1 MTSPRLPQTPRMR
14 RVPPN
19 KSATLSVIDIGTNK
33 IICVIAEL
41 EPLPRGESMRGRT
54 HLCRVIGVGHQRS
67 LGVKGGVIVDLES
80 AERALRH
87 AIDAAERMA
96 KVEVHSAIVNLS
108 GGRLG
113 SARYA
118 GDTPLGGRPIA
129 PIDVDR
135 AVTAAAVNVAHP
147 QRSLMH
153 ALPTAFAVDGASG
166 VQDPTGMVG
175 SKLSCELHVVS
186 SDLTAARN
194 LMLAVERCH
203 VEVEAVVATP
213 YASGL
218 SSLIDDEADIGAIVI
233 DMGAGTTTF
242 SVFERGRLAHVDGVA
257 VGGHHVTMDVAR
269 GLSTRLSDA
278 ERVKTLFGSVMSAL
292 SDERDLISIPQVD
305 EGDRD
310 LDAQIPRAQL
320 TRIIR
325 PRIEEILELV
335 RDRLRGAGHAARA
348 GRRIVLTGGASQLT
362 GLSELARKILDNQV
376 RVGRPLGVKGL
387 PEAAKG
393 PAFSTVVGLM
403 VYPQVADI
411 DRIDLRSGGLLR
423 PTGSDGAISRFA
435 RWLKESF

>member
-1 MTSPRLPQTPRMR
+1 MTGPRSPQTPRMR

-19 KSATLSVIDIGTNK
+19 KSATLSVIDVGTNK
-33 IICVIAEL
+33 TVCVIAEL
-41 EPLPRGESMRGRT
+41 EPLPRGEMQRNRT
-54 HLCRVIGVGHQRS
+54 HACRVIGVGHQRS
-67 LGVKGGVIVDLES
+67 LGVKGGVVVDLD
-80 AERALRH
+80 AVERSLRH

-113 SARYA
+113 SSTYA
-118 GDTPLGGRPIA
+118 GATPLTGRPIA
-129 PIDVDR
+129 PVDIDR
-135 AVTAAAVNVAHP
+135 AVSAAAVSVAHP

-175 SKLSCELHVVS
+175 GKLACELHVVS

-203 VEVEAVVATP
+203 VEIEAVVATP

-218 SSLIDDEADIGAIVI
+218 SSLIDDEADIGAVVI

-242 SVFERGRLAHVDGVA
+242 SVFQHGRLAHVDGVA

-269 GLSTRLSDA
+269 GLSTRVSDA
-278 ERVKTLFGSVMSAL
+278 ERIKTLFGTVVGSM

-310 LDAQIPRAQL
+310 IEAQAPRAHL
-320 TRIIR
+320 IRIIK
-325 PRIEEILELV
+325 PRVEEILELV
-335 RDRLRGAGHAARA
+335 RDRLRNAGQASRA
-348 GRRIVLTGGASQLT
+348 GGRIVLTGGASQLT
-362 GLSELARKILDNQV
+362 GLSELARKIFDAPV
-376 RVGRPLGVKGL
+376 RIGRPLGVKGL

-393 PAFSTVVGLM
+393 PAFSAAVGLM

-411 DRIDLRSGGLLR
+411 DRIDLRNGGVLR
-423 PTGSDGAISRFA
+423 PGRGDGAISRFT
-435 RWLKESF
+435 RWIKDSF